1 MENFQ
6 NTEGWSSWN
15 AGKAAPEEHSH
26 PAWRT
31 YAPTGVKKDDDD
43 DDDRTNYSS
52 WERFYK
58 TVLHHAHP
66 PSSWEEFNC
75 S

>member
-1 MENFQ
+1 MTVLAPEGTRTRGRSKTTWLRAMENFQ

-43 DDDRTNYSS
+43 DDDDRTNYSS
-52 WERFYK
+52 
-58 TVLHHAHP
+58 
-66 PSSWEEFNC
+66 
-75 S
+75 

>member
-1 MENFQ
+1 MENLQ

-43 DDDRTNYSS
+43 DDDDRTNYSS
-52 WERFYK
+52 
-58 TVLHHAHP
+58 
-66 PSSWEEFNC
+66 
-75 S
+75 